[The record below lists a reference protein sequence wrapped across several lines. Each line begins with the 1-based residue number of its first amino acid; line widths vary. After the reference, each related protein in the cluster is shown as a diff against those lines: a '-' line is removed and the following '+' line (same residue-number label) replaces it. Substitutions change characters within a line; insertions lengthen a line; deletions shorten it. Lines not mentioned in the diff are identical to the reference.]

1 MAYVGL
7 SEFHAA
13 IYDPILK
20 TYEAP
25 VKLSPAVSAKISPNF
40 ESVTMYGDDRA
51 VYIEEALG
59 GIDFEIEVADL
70 KTSEYELLLG
80 KTKNADGVI
89 QDSIDDQAPYVAI
102 LFRMKLAGGGYKYY
116 CYYQGK
122 FQTPGTEASTKGE
135 KIEFAPEKLTG
146 SFIAREDGKW
156 RAHLNSN
163 DVGSTVSAAAW
174 FTEVYESTPVA

>member
-20 TYEAP
+20 TYETP
-25 VKLSPAVSAKISPNF
+25 IRLSPAVSAKISPKF

-59 GIDFEIEVADL
+59 SIDFEISVTDL
-70 KTSEYELLLG
+70 KTSEYELLMG

-89 QDSIDDQAPYVAI
+89 QDDVDDQKPYVAI
-102 LFRMKLAGGGYKYY
+102 MFKMKLAGGGFKYF

-135 KIEFAPEKLTG
+135 KIEFAPETLTG
-146 SFIAREDGKW
+146 SFIPREDGIW

-163 DVGSTVSAAAW
+163 DLGATVAAAAW